1 MSSDNRVFEIYLR
14 LQDGEELTVAQLQ
27 QEYGKSRR
35 TVYQDLQEI
44 RETLA
49 EVTHSGQELIETP
62 DGKRKLSK
70 SNTLDER
77 HIYALSKILLESRA
91 FNKAE
96 TCKILNDLFS
106 VESHQ
111 TGKWLHHS
119 ILNEMENYQSI
130 TNQNNRLNLLYQLET
145 AIQEN
150 KEIQFNYHAVDE
162 LGYLGPDKLDK
173 TVKLNPLGV
182 FFDNFYFYL
191 AGIINDKDFQTF
203 HVKDISQLKT
213 FPVERD
219 KQAKALWDIKK
230 TRYHTQF
237 AYSYGEEIQV
247 KFEYYGYIGY
257 VLDRFPEARYK
268 KLDKTNPNANSPW
281 NQHFL
286 VYEVTLSLNRNRGTI
301 MWSLSQI
308 PWLKVLSPQVLIDEI
323 SGYAQL
329 GINRHPLS
337 ENAEQAQGHDLSA
350 LLDKYE
356 D

>member
-173 TVKLNPLGV
+173 TVKLIWVQISLTRLSSLTL
-182 FFDNFYFYL
+182 L
-191 AGIINDKDFQTF
+191 AFSLTTF
-203 HVKDISQLKT
+203 TFIWRELSTTRISKPFMSKT
-213 FPVERD
+213 
-219 KQAKALWDIKK
+219 
-230 TRYHTQF
+230 
-237 AYSYGEEIQV
+237 
-247 KFEYYGYIGY
+247 
-257 VLDRFPEARYK
+257 
-268 KLDKTNPNANSPW
+268 
-281 NQHFL
+281 
-286 VYEVTLSLNRNRGTI
+286 
-301 MWSLSQI
+301 
-308 PWLKVLSPQVLIDEI
+308 
-323 SGYAQL
+323 
-329 GINRHPLS
+329 
-337 ENAEQAQGHDLSA
+337 SA
-350 LLDKYE
+350 S
-356 D
+356 